1 MKRAALKA
9 AFPCTVPIMAAFLFL
24 GFTYGVVMH
33 AAGFSFWWPTLISLL
48 VYAGSLQFVAVE
60 LLVSVFDPLAALL
73 MALMVNARHLFYSI
87 SMLDKFRGT
96 GWKKPYMIYALCDE
110 SFSVNYAVEAPE
122 GIDRGWFMFF
132 NALLI
137 QSYWVIGSAAG
148 GLAGAAIPFN
158 TEGLDFSMTALFVVI
173 FLEQWLKEKDH
184 TASLVG
190 VGVSIVMLLA
200 FGPDSFLI
208 PSMLCL
214 LAVLTL
220 LRGRIERRE
229 TL

>member
-33 AAGFSFWWPTLISLL
+33 AAGFGFWWPTLISLL

-60 LLVSVFDPLAALL
+60 LLIGPFHPLAALL

-87 SMLDKFRGT
+87 SMLEKFRGT
-96 GWKKPYMIYALCDE
+96 GWQKGYLIYTLCDE
-110 SFSVNYAVEAPE
+110 SFSVNYAVEAPV

-148 GLAGAAIPFN
+148 GLIGSAITFN

-173 FLEQWLKEKDH
+173 FIEQWLKEKDH

-190 VGVSIVMLLA
+190 VGLSVVMLLI

-208 PSMLCL
+208 PAMLAL
-214 LAVLTL
+214 LASLTL
-220 LRGRIERRE
+220 LRGHIERRE
-229 TL
+229 AL

>member
-1 MKRAALKA
+1 MRRAALKA
-9 AFPCTVPIMAAFLFL
+9 AFPCTIPIMAAFLFL

-33 AAGFSFWWPTLISLL
+33 EAGFSFWWPMLISLL

-60 LLVSVFDPLAALL
+60 LLVGTFNPLASLL
-73 MALMVNARHLFYSI
+73 MALMVNARHLFYSL
-87 SMLDKFRGT
+87 SMLEKFRGT
-96 GWKKPYMIYALCDE
+96 GWKKPYMIYTLCDE
-110 SFSVNYAVEAPE
+110 SFSVNYAVDAPE
-122 GIDRGWFMFF
+122 GVDKGWFMFF

-148 GLAGAAIPFN
+148 GLIGAAITFN

-173 FLEQWLKEKDH
+173 FLEQWLKERDH

-190 VGVSIVMLLA
+190 VGISIVMLLL

-208 PSMLCL
+208 PAMLSL
-214 LAVLTL
+214 LAALTL
-220 LRGRIERRE
+220 LRGRIERRADA
-229 TL
+229 

>member
-9 AFPCTVPIMAAFLFL
+9 SFPCTIPIMAAFLFL
-24 GFTYGVVMH
+24 GFTYGVIMRS
-33 AAGFSFWWPTLISLL
+33 AGFGFWWPTLISLL

-60 LLVSVFDPLAALL
+60 LLVGAFNPLAALL
-73 MALMVNARHLFYSI
+73 LALMVNARQLFYSV
-87 SMLDKFRGT
+87 SMLDKYRGI
-96 GWKKPYMIYALCDE
+96 GPKSFYMIYTLCDE
-110 SFSVNYAVEAPE
+110 SFSVNYSVEPPQ
-122 GIDRGWFMFF
+122 GVDRGWFMFF

-137 QSYWVIGSAAG
+137 QIYWVIGSAAG

-190 VGVSIVMLLA
+190 VGLSVVMLVI

-208 PSMLCL
+208 PAMLAL

-220 LRGRIERRE
+220 LRRRIERGAE
-229 TL
+229 A